1 MGDFNF
7 LKNISTQS
15 HFQHIHL
22 LAIPSDWLPAVARE
36 TASKQE
42 LSRLFHL
49 VGGWWE
55 WMREVEQGQAFT
67 AEYKSVMPNGWSS
80 LASPLLRLLP
90 AAKEKIKYTLKH
102 ECQSAR
108 AGRADVL
115 PCATAAALGLAMD
128 EKIN

>member
-7 LKNISTQS
+7 LKNVSTQS
-15 HFQHIHL
+15 LYQHIHL

-36 TASKQE
+36 TARKQE

-55 WMREVEQGQAFT
+55 WMREVEQGKAFT
-67 AEYKSVMPNGWSS
+67 AEYKSIMPNGWSS
-80 LASPLLRLLP
+80 LAWALLRLLP
-90 AAKEKIKYTLKH
+90 AAKEKIKCTLKH

-108 AGRADVL
+108 AGSADGF
-115 PCATAAALGLAMD
+115 PCATAAAPGLAKD